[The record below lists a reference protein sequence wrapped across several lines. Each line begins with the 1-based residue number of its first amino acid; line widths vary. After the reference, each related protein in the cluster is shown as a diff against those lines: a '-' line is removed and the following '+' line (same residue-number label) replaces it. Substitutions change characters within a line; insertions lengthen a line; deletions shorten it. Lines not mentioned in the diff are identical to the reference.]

1 MISILLATFN
11 GHKFIEESINSILNQ
26 SFNDFELLIGLNGE
40 NEATKNILKNYND
53 NRIKIFDYGNDKG
66 KSKTLN
72 KLLQVAKYDWVGI
85 QDDDDVWLPQKLET
99 QIKFIEHFD
108 VIGSLINYISE
119 SGKIIGSPNL
129 AINHDEIK
137 IKSLSGDNNIAN
149 TSAIFK
155 KECALEVNG
164 WSTNLDG
171 IEDFDFWL
179 KLIRNN
185 KKIINVNEVLVL
197 HRLHGKSNFNTKKH
211 DINSILC

>member
-129 AINHDEIK
+129 SINHDEIK
-137 IKSLSGDNNIAN
+137 IKSLSLYY
-149 TSAIFK
+149 S
-155 KECALEVNG
+155 
-164 WSTNLDG
+164 
-171 IEDFDFWL
+171 
-179 KLIRNN
+179 
-185 KKIINVNEVLVL
+185 
-197 HRLHGKSNFNTKKH
+197 
-211 DINSILC
+211 